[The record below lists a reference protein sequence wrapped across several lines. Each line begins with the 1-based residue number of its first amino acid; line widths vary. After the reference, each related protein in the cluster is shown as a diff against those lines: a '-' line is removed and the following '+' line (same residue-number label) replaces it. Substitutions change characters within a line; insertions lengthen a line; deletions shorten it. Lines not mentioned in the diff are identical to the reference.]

1 MCSSEASFSLC
12 LHSNPRVLCQ
22 RRLNSC
28 FSANPIFIRPRKSS
42 PFSVTASIATK
53 NSAPEFSWISWDRAA
68 IDEYNGWEVGYPA
81 QKPVMKKSLP
91 KVLAVGVGA
100 SLVGLLA
107 YFSLSSYGLR
117 IRSPFHA
124 LHGFKLPFL
133 TSEDDVT
140 SEEVSSDGKTGADA
154 DSPEDH
160 ANHVSSDSLMGIET
174 TPATMKE
181 RKLDRILVPFAVD
194 SVQQEALFVLKKLKI
209 IEDDARAD
217 ELCTRREYARWF
229 VRANSQLERSRKHQV
244 IPSAALSGSRIV
256 AFDDVD
262 TQDPDFEYVQSLAE
276 AGIVRSKLSDANNG
290 SNQNDSVESEDFNSF
305 FPERFI
311 SRQDMVSWKAK
322 TEYKVMPEISAE
334 MSRKNIGFLD
344 VKVISSDSLSDLFV
358 DFLANEKSILRGVLG
373 QCRRL
378 QPNKPC
384 TKGQVAV
391 ALSCGRLSEFIR
403 AEISKLE
410 TENIIRQREIKEA
423 MSELLETGEIKDFW
437 ERKMEE
443 ERSRGM
449 EVEQDYYTSL
459 ADLEQEKTFQNNYLA
474 ELFKQQAAL
483 DCQKQ
488 LLSTIN
494 SEVTEMSERF
504 NSERLKHLDEQI
516 NVQKARN
523 DLVTQYEALLDA
535 KSVLEAEVEALRI
548 LRSWVEDEARKSQGR
563 AKFLEEAGRRWRWD
577 N

>member
-229 VRANSQLERSRKHQV
+229 VRANSQL
-244 IPSAALSGSRIV
+244 
-256 AFDDVD
+256 
-262 TQDPDFEYVQSLAE
+262 
-276 AGIVRSKLSDANNG
+276 
-290 SNQNDSVESEDFNSF
+290 
-305 FPERFI
+305 ERFI